1 MILMC
6 LSVTCGRKAKAQP
19 TSAAGQHSEETRTDE
34 MSKATIPGF
43 TADAGCYQSDA
54 HYRAGSVA
62 PLLSQ
67 RNEVVPALPFH
78 CFGPACC
85 WTGRGGGGMLL
96 FCCWHTD
103 TGEIGCLPA

>member
-1 MILMC
+1 
-6 LSVTCGRKAKAQP
+6 
-19 TSAAGQHSEETRTDE
+19 
-34 MSKATIPGF
+34 MSKTTIPGF

-67 RNEVVPALPFH
+67 RNEVVPALFH
-78 CFGPACC
+78 CYGPICC
-85 WTGRGGGGMLL
+85 WKGRGGGGELL

-103 TGEIGCLPA
+103 TGEIGCLPAVVSSQ